1 MAELGLKSSKKVD
14 DMQVLENQR
23 LMAKPAGPDFPNPL
37 VISNLENF
45 YPPIAF
51 RLGDD
56 SVPPVLPL
64 LISKGAGGVFIYE
77 FIHLNIGN
85 QVRQGYG
92 QQT

>member
-1 MAELGLKSSKKVD
+1 MAFFFVMLSVD
-14 DMQVLENQR
+14 YQGV
-23 LMAKPAGPDFPNPL
+23 AKMPPGPDFPNPL